1 MKMACILLNS
11 LPPSFPALRDQRSS
25 TPLDRFAACPVAQQL
40 FSPSANWQPGL
51 LVWGWHEH
59 NVFVCHFSLPTF
71 YLIYTISYAD
81 VLPDSCS
88 FYWFSC
94 HKAVTSSFTYIYI
107 ILDQTK
113 QIFKTKASIT
123 LLQKY
128 RLVMCEVRN
137 DDESFILFL
146 TSISHKWLCFGCQDI
161 SHAHITDRGL
171 P

>member
-1 MKMACILLNS
+1 MNTTS
-11 LPPSFPALRDQRSS
+11 LSVIFLFPL
-25 TPLDRFAACPVAQQL
+25 
-40 FSPSANWQPGL
+40 
-51 LVWGWHEH
+51 
-59 NVFVCHFSLPTF
+59 F
-71 YLIYTISYAD
+71 YLIYTVSYAD

-88 FYWFSC
+88 FYWFSGR
-94 HKAVTSSFTYIYI
+94 KAVTSSFIYTCI

-113 QIFKTKASIT
+113 EIFKTKTGIT

-128 RLVMCEVRN
+128 RLSMCEVRN
-137 DDESFILFL
+137 DDESFLLFL